1 MANPNIVGVTT
12 ILGNTSSISAN
23 TGNGVQSTVL
33 VNNPASSGE
42 IYKVNTILA
51 TSVNTASAVEATV
64 VLYHQ
69 DDLQG
74 APRHIAHK
82 ISVPAQ
88 STLIVL
94 DKTTSIYLTEDMSI
108 GANASSNDSITFHA
122 SWEEISSS

>member
-42 IYKVNTILA
+42 VYKINTILA
-51 TSVNTASAVEATV
+51 SSQNVTSAVEATV

-69 DDLQG
+69 DDLEG

-88 STLIVL
+88 STLIVM
-94 DKTTSIYLTEDMSI
+94 DKSTSIYLKEDMSI
-108 GANASSNDSITFHA
+108 GANASSNDSIVFHA